1 MTGLLALL
9 LLASPAMLASLAL
22 PMSARAATPDEVE
35 AAIRKGVAFLYSRQR
50 NGNWETAPAR
60 DPGGKGHETSG
71 GQWGGLTS
79 IATYALLAAG
89 EKPLD
94 PRIMQACDF
103 LRKADIVG
111 NYALGMRAQVW
122 LYLPR
127 TDENKQAM
135 LRDAQLLIRGLSLQ
149 GRNRGLYDYIAG
161 GTRVDLSVSQ
171 YGVLGMWAAADFL
184 EEVPPNYWREVE
196 NAWLKWQDR
205 RSGGWAYKGNP
216 DGEKPYTPS
225 ITAAGVAT
233 LFITQEFL
241 YSDQGLDCKGNITN
255 PGMQAIERGLAF
267 MAKALPSLV
276 NRGSTVDHR
285 FYTLYGVERIG
296 VASGY
301 KYFDKLDWYQV
312 GAEYL
317 VRSQRSDGSWGSIP
331 DTCFALLFLSRGRA
345 PVMMN
350 KVRYTIP
357 PTVPTAKPVEGFW
370 NQRPRD
376 AANITRWVGKQSE
389 RVLNWQI
396 IDLSVA
402 TVLDLHDSPILYLA
416 GSQKVNF
423 SDDDKKKIKEFI
435 DQGGL
440 VLANADCGSR
450 DFATAIRE
458 LANEL
463 YPIYEMRPLPQTHP
477 IYTNQ
482 QFVAKSGAKR
492 PELQGVSNGAR
503 ELILLVPA
511 ADAGRAWQKRDFAK
525 PELFELA
532 ANIYLYVI
540 DKTNSLYKG
549 QTYLV
554 SKDTRVQPT
563 STLVVGRARYAGN
576 WDPEPGGWKRL
587 ANVMHNKHRVT
598 LQVREID
605 ISKQDVP
612 DDVAVLHL
620 TGTTAFKL
628 DDDARKRLKAFTDRG
643 GLFILDSCGGGG
655 DFNTSAEAE
664 LSAIFGEEARNTR
677 QPLPSSHTIYSKP
690 TKLETIGYRT
700 FARGRVVGSVN
711 APRLRGIE
719 RGGKLVVAYSGEDLS
734 VGLVGQP
741 VDGIVGY
748 TPETATEIMARLL
761 LTRVAATSAT
771 TTAPTTPTTPTTTR
785 PSGPRG

>member
-1 MTGLLALL
+1 MAVGNPQNLVSRRIGWLILAATFLSTPT
-9 LLASPAMLASLAL
+9 AP
-22 PMSARAATPDEVE
+22 AATPEEVE
-35 AAIRKGVAFLYSRQR
+35 QAIQKGVAFLYSRQR
-50 NGNWETAPAR
+50 NGNWEDVATR
-60 DPGGKGHETSG
+60 DPGDKAHSVKG

-94 PRIMQACDF
+94 PRIMQACEF
-103 LRKADIVG
+103 LRKVDIIG

-135 LRDAQLLIRGLSLQ
+135 LRDAQLLLRGLSLR
-149 GRNRGLYDYIAG
+149 GNNRGLYDYIAG
-161 GTRVDLSVSQ
+161 GSRVDLSVSQ

-184 EEVPPNYWREVE
+184 EEVPATYWKEVE
-196 NAWLKWQDR
+196 EAWLKWQDR
-205 RSGGWAYKGNP
+205 QSGGWAYNGAPK
-216 DGEKPYTPS
+216 EKHPYTPS

-255 PGMQAIERGLAF
+255 PGMQAIERGLTF
-267 MAKALPSLV
+267 MAQALPSLV
-276 NRGSTVDHR
+276 DRNKDWNRR

-312 GAEYL
+312 GAEFL
-317 VRSQRSDGSWGSIP
+317 VRNQRNDGSWGEIP

-350 KVRYTIP
+350 KVRYTIS
-357 PTVPTAKPVEGFW
+357 PTTPNAKPVEGHW

-376 AANITRWVGKQSE
+376 AANISRWVGKQAE

-402 TVLDLHDSPILYLA
+402 SVQDLHDSPILYLA
-416 GSQKVNF
+416 GSQKLAF
-423 SDDDKKKIKEFI
+423 SADDKKKFKEFI
-435 DQGGL
+435 EQGGL
-440 VLANADCGSR
+440 LLANADCGSR

-477 IYTNQ
+477 IFTNQ
-482 QFVAKSGAKR
+482 QFVAKPGAKR
-492 PELQGVSNGAR
+492 VQLQGVSNGAR
-503 ELILLVPA
+503 ELILLVA
-511 ADAGRAWQKRDFAK
+511 TEDAGRAWQKRDFAR

-532 ANIYLYVI
+532 ANVYLYAI

-554 SKDTRVQPT
+554 RKDTSVQPK
-563 STLVVGRARYAGN
+563 STLVVGRARYSGN
-576 WDPEPGGWKRL
+576 WDPEPGGWRRL
-587 ANVMHNKHRVT
+587 ANLMHNKHKVT
-598 LQVREID
+598 LEVRELD
-605 ISKQDVP
+605 ITKQDIP

-628 DDDARKRLKAFTDRG
+628 DDDARKRLKAFADRG
-643 GLFILDSCGGGG
+643 GLLIIDSCGGGG
-655 DFNTSAEAE
+655 DFNSSAETE
-664 LSAIFGEEARNTR
+664 LAAIFGEEAKQTR
-677 QPLPSSHTIYSKP
+677 QPLPISHAIYSRP
-690 TKLETIGYRT
+690 SKLETIGYRT
-700 FARGRVVGSVN
+700 YARGRVVGSVN

-719 RGGKLVVAYSGEDLS
+719 RDGKLIVAYSGEDLS

-761 LTRVAATSAT
+761 LTRVGAVADPAASSSDRSST
-771 TTAPTTPTTPTTTR
+771 
-785 PSGPRG
+785 PRG

>member
-1 MTGLLALL
+1 MTGRLALL
-9 LLASPAMLASLAL
+9 MLAL
-22 PMSARAATPDEVE
+22 PAILALPVRAATPDEVE
-35 AAIRKGVAFLYSRQR
+35 AAIRKGVEYLYSQQR
-50 NGNWETAPAR
+50 NGTWEKSAAR
-60 DPGGKGHETSG
+60 DQKSNAHAVTG

-94 PRIMQACDF
+94 PRIMQACEF
-103 LRKADIVG
+103 LRKAEIIG

-135 LRDAQLLIRGLSLQ
+135 LRDAQLLLRALSTRGN
-149 GRNRGLYDYIAG
+149 NRGLYDYIAG
-161 GTRVDLSVSQ
+161 GSRVDLSVSQ

-184 EEVPPNYWREVE
+184 EEVPPDYWREVE
-196 NAWLKWQDR
+196 NAWLRWQDR
-205 RSGGWAYKGNP
+205 QSGGWAYQGTPKEN
-216 DGEKPYTPS
+216 KPYSPS
-225 ITAAGVAT
+225 ITAAGVAS

-267 MAKALPSLV
+267 MAKSLP
-276 NRGSTVDHR
+276 NIVDRNSDVSHR
-285 FYTLYGVERIG
+285 YYTLYGVERIG

-312 GAEYL
+312 GADYL
-317 VRSQRSDGSWGSIP
+317 VRNQQNNGSWGDIP

-350 KVRYTIP
+350 KIRYTSVP
-357 PTVPTAKPVEGFW
+357 LSPTAKPTEAHW

-376 AANITRWVGKQSE
+376 VANITRWVGKQSE

-396 IDLSVA
+396 IDLNVASVH
-402 TVLDLHDSPILYLA
+402 DLHDSPILYLA

-423 SDDDKKKIKEFI
+423 SAEDKKKIREFI
-435 DQGGL
+435 EQGGL

-482 QFVAKSGAKR
+482 QFVAKRDVKR
-492 PELQGVSNGAR
+492 VELQGVSNGAR
-503 ELILLVPA
+503 ELILLVASDDP
-511 ADAGRAWQKRDFAK
+511 GRAWQKRDFAK
-525 PELFELA
+525 PALFEIA
-532 ANIYLYVI
+532 ANIYLYSI

-554 SKDTRVQPT
+554 SKDTRIQPT
-563 STLVVGRARYAGN
+563 STLVVGRARYPGN

-587 ANVMHNKHRVT
+587 ANVMHNKHKVT

-605 ISKQDVP
+605 IGKEDVP
-612 DDVAVLHL
+612 EEVAVLHL

-628 DDDARKRLKAFTDRG
+628 DDESRKRLKAFTDRG
-643 GLFILDSCGGGG
+643 GLLILDSCGGGG
-655 DFNTSAEAE
+655 DFNTSAESE
-664 LSAIFGEEARNTR
+664 LAAIFGEDARNIR
-677 QPLPSSHTIYSKP
+677 QPLPSSHAIYVRP
-690 TKLETIGYRT
+690 TKLESIGYRT

-711 APRLRGIE
+711 VPRIRGIE
-719 RGGKLVVAYSGEDLS
+719 RDGKLIVAYSGEDLS
-734 VGLVGQP
+734 TGIVGQP

-748 TPETATEIMARLL
+748 TPETATEIMIRLL
-761 LTRVAATSAT
+761 LTRVG
-771 TTAPTTPTTPTTTR
+771 TAPITAPNAQSAR
-785 PSGPRG
+785 

>member
-1 MTGLLALL
+1 MDRAKANGATRRKVGWLVFATTALTLLTPPS
-9 LLASPAMLASLAL
+9 AS
-22 PMSARAATPDEVE
+22 AATPEEVE
-35 AAIRKGVAFLYSRQR
+35 QAIQKGVAFLYSQQR
-50 NGNWETAPAR
+50 NGNWERAPAR
-60 DPGGKGHETSG
+60 DPGGKGYDVTA
-71 GQWGGLTS
+71 GQWGGRTA

-94 PRIMQACDF
+94 PRIVEACNF
-103 LRKADIVG
+103 LRKADIIG

-127 TDENKQAM
+127 TDENKEAM
-135 LRDAQLLIRGLSLQ
+135 LRDAQLLFRGLSLR
-149 GRNRGLYDYIAG
+149 GSNRGLYDYIAG
-161 GTRVDLSVSQ
+161 GSRVDLSVSQ

-184 EEVPPNYWREVE
+184 EEVPANYWKEVE

-205 RSGGWAYKGNP
+205 ASGGWAYGGNP
-216 DGEKPYTPS
+216 SGNKPYSPS

-276 NRGSTVDHR
+276 DKNADVDFRH
-285 FYTLYGVERIG
+285 YTLYGVERIG

-317 VRSQRSDGSWGSIP
+317 VRSQRSNGSWGDVP

-350 KVRYTIP
+350 KIRYTTIP
-357 PTVPTAKPVEGFW
+357 TGANPKPVEGHW

-376 AANITRWVGKQSE
+376 VANVTRWVGKQSE

-396 IDLSVA
+396 IDLAVA
-402 TVLDLHDSPILYLA
+402 TVQDLHDSPILYLS
-416 GSQKVNF
+416 GSQKVAF
-423 SDDDKKKIKEFI
+423 TPEDKKKIQEFI
-435 DQGGL
+435 EQGGL

-463 YPIYEMRPLPQTHP
+463 YPIYEMRPLPPTHP
-477 IYTNQ
+477 IHTNQ
-482 QFVAKSGAKR
+482 QFVAKPGAKR
-492 PELQGVSNGAR
+492 VELQGVSNGAR
-503 ELILLVPA
+503 ELILLVA
-511 ADAGRAWQKRDFAK
+511 SEDVGRAWQKRDFAR
-525 PELFELA
+525 PDLFEVA
-532 ANIYLYVI
+532 ANVYLYAI

-554 SKDTRVQPT
+554 SKDTRIQPT
-563 STLVVGRARYAGN
+563 STLVVGRARYGGN

-587 ANVMHNKHRVT
+587 ANVMHNKHKVT

-605 ISKQDVP
+605 ITKEAIP
-612 DDVAVLHL
+612 GDVAVLHL
-620 TGTTAFKL
+620 TGTTGFKL
-628 DDDARKRLKAFTDRG
+628 DDATRQRLKAFTDRG
-643 GLFILDSCGGGG
+643 GLLVLDSCGGGG
-655 DFNTSAEAE
+655 DFNTSAETE
-664 LSAIFGEEARNTR
+664 LAAIFGDEAKQTR
-677 QPLPSSHTIYSKP
+677 QPLPSSHAIYNRPS
-690 TKLETIGYRT
+690 KLERIGYRT

-711 APRLRGIE
+711 APRVRGIE
-719 RGGKLVVAYSGEDLS
+719 REGKLVVAYSGEDLS
-734 VGLVGQP
+734 AGLVGQP

-748 TPETATEIMARLL
+748 SPETATEIMSRLL
-761 LTRVAATSAT
+761 LTRVGAADP
-771 TTAPTTPTTPTTTR
+771 TAPA
-785 PSGPRG
+785 GPAR